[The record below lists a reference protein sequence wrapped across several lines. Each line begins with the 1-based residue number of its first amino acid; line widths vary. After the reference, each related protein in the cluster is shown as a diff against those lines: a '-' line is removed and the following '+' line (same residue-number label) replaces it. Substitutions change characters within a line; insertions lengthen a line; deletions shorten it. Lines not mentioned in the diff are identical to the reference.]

1 MWKLLTADHNKPLKI
16 LNKMGIPDHLT
27 CPLRNL
33 YASQEELVR
42 DLPGSLVVKTL
53 PSNTGGACS
62 IPGWGAKIPHVSWPK
77 NQNIDQKQ
85 YC

>member
-1 MWKLLTADHNKPLKI
+1 MDHNKLWRILKE
-16 LNKMGIPDHLT
+16 MGIPDHLT

-33 YASQEELVR
+33 YASQEEIIR

-62 IPGWGAKIPHVSWPK
+62 IPGWGAKIPHASEPPPQK
-77 NQNIDQKQ
+77 TQNKTEAIL
-85 YC
+85 